1 MTRTLFQGLDLG
13 INGGVAIKQV
23 LVFQQVCFKRHD
35 LLHAHGPLLIP
46 WTGEAQGLVPGRKL
60 NRTCARLF
68 REGHGQHFD

>member
-1 MTRTLFQGLDLG
+1 MTRTLFQGLDFG

-46 WTGEAQGLVPGRKL
+46 WAGKA
-60 NRTCARLF
+60 
-68 REGHGQHFD
+68 